1 MKKEGGKRSGV
12 SLEKKE
18 AGCSFSHR
26 DEEGV
31 NPGEKTQGRWTADPT
46 AAYTLVS
53 SVGGW
58 IMP

>member
-1 MKKEGGKRSGV
+1 M
-12 SLEKKE
+12 EKKE